1 MLSSYRVGYFMTRGF
16 STDTKGKTFD
26 QLIVDTIWSKAII
39 LHENLKDIART
50 DKCKIPISKIDYC
63 ATTEF
68 GWEIDHIIPVSK
80 GGTDDMDNLQPLHWK
95 NNRKKGNNINW
106 KC

>member
-1 MLSSYRVGYFMTRGF
+1 MARGF
-16 STDTKGKTFD
+16 STDVHGKPFD
-26 QLIVDTIWSKAII
+26 QYIIDAVWSKAII
-39 LHENLKDIART
+39 VHDVLKNEARM
-50 DKCKIPISKIDYC
+50 DKCNIPISKIDYC

-68 GWEIDHIIPVSK
+68 GWEIDHITPVSK

-95 NNRKKGNNINW
+95 NNRKKGNNIDW